1 MGARFLLGVYAI
13 QKFDECG
20 YLVVGY

>member
-13 QKFDECG
+13 QKFDEIG